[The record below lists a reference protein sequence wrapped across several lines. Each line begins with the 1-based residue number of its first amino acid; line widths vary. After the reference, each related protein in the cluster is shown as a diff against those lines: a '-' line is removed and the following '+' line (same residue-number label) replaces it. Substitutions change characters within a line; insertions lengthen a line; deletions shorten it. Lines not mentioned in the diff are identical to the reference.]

1 MHVCLCVWV
10 FVCLCLC
17 LLCVCVCVCVCVYA
31 IVFIIDSIY
40 DCTCRAMMMPLRHSA
55 IARAAAAAAARDAPA
70 PDDIYDTIMRERSSE
85 ITDLKR
91 RIDGVY
97 VKAKAGDAAAA
108 AKVKELQGELKR
120 VEKGRERD
128 AKELEQEIKTWESFR

>member
-1 MHVCLCVWV
+1 MY
-10 FVCLCLC
+10 F
-17 LLCVCVCVCVCVYA
+17 
-31 IVFIIDSIY
+31 VFIIDSIY
-40 DCTCRAMMMPLRHSA
+40 DCTFRAMMMPLRHSA
-55 IARAAAAAAARDAPA
+55 IARAAASAATATARDAPA

-91 RIDGVY
+91 RIDAVY
-97 VKAKAGDAAAA
+97 AKAKAGDAAAA

-128 AKELEQEIKTWESFR
+128 AKELEQEIKTWENFR